1 MEENYVESSSHSK
14 QKFYFTIP
22 DSVYASSKNKLLK
35 NPH

>member
-22 DSVYASSKNKLLK
+22 VRVYASSKNKLLK